1 MHLPSHICSACYL
14 DLNHAIAFRDRCLE
28 THKQLTDV
36 QSRKQT
42 LSTKYRQPDPLN
54 GRKPSCVM
62 SELKG
67 TIDNLDDINEEQR
80 KAIEPKIERKQS
92 HLSPRVRIMRCHDP
106 KENRRKQSPIAV
118 LNSVSSHSCPS
129 ARFVAI
135 QPAISIALKP
145 EKPIVRSKPQPN
157 LQQTALSVKVSRE
170 TATPRKP
177 RITSLEKKYVCDQ
190 CGWSFRDL
198 SNMKDHALRHSG
210 VKKFECNDCGRT
222 FFTRPL
228 LMLHVRVHHKGEK
241 PFVCKYCGMG
251 FRNSPS
257 RCRHERYV
265 IYIGIITITIII
277 LHLTFRKFHAHQL
290 PYECK
295 QCSRTFISKIGLDK
309 HKILHTTGEEIHR

>member
-1 MHLPSHICSACYL
+1 MHLPCHICSACYL

-28 THKQLTDV
+28 THKQLMSVKPLV
-36 QSRKQT
+36 QLKKQT
-42 LSTKYRQPDPLN
+42 SCTEYRQPDPLN

-62 SELKG
+62 SELEG
-67 TIDNLDDINEEQR
+67 TFDYLDDINEEPR
-80 KAIEPKIERKQS
+80 KEIEPKLERKQS
-92 HLSPRVRIMRCHDP
+92 HFSPRVRIMRCRDQ
-106 KENRRKQSPIAV
+106 KENRDKKSPITV
-118 LNSVSSHSCPS
+118 LKSVSSIPCPK

-145 EKPIVRSKPQPN
+145 AKPIVRSKPQKN
-157 LQQTALSVKVSRE
+157 LKKTALSAEASRE
-170 TATPRKP
+170 NTTPRKP
-177 RITSLEKKYVCDQ
+177 RITPLEKKYVCDQ

-210 VKKFECNDCGRT
+210 VKNFECNDCGRK

-228 LMLHVRVHHKGEK
+228 LMLHDRVHHKGEK

-265 IYIGIITITIII
+265 I
-277 LHLTFRKFHAHQL
+277 
-290 PYECK
+290 
-295 QCSRTFISKIGLDK
+295 
-309 HKILHTTGEEIHR
+309 